1 MELINT
7 HCHSK
12 YCGHGQGEIA
22 QYAAQAAAAGLTT
35 LAFTEHY
42 PLSPAFDPQEYL
54 SVLPER
60 MPEYHAA
67 VEEAR
72 AAYPQMEIL
81 LGVELDCLS
90 DTEDRTFDQAEFD
103 KYDLVLGSVHFVD
116 RWAFDD
122 PAERHVWQRAGEPDR
137 IWRRYIELWC
147 EAASDSHAPYTVMSH
162 PDLAKK
168 FSYMPTFPLDSAY
181 AQMAEAARAGG
192 KMVEVN
198 TSGSYYA
205 CAEMFP
211 APALLKAFCQAG
223 VPCTVG
229 TDAHDPKNVARDI
242 TRAYDLMRACG
253 YTEVTV
259 PGRGGN
265 LRTIALES

>member
-1 MELINT
+1 
-7 HCHSK
+7 
-12 YCGHGQGEIA
+12 
-22 QYAAQAAAAGLTT
+22 
-35 LAFTEHY
+35 
-42 PLSPAFDPQEYL
+42 
-54 SVLPER
+54 
-60 MPEYHAA
+60 
-67 VEEAR
+67 
-72 AAYPQMEIL
+72 
-81 LGVELDCLS
+81 
-90 DTEDRTFDQAEFD
+90 
-103 KYDLVLGSVHFVD
+103 
-116 RWAFDD
+116 
-122 PAERHVWQRAGEPDR
+122 
-137 IWRRYIELWC
+137 
-147 EAASDSHAPYTVMSH
+147 
-162 PDLAKK
+162 
-168 FSYMPTFPLDSAY
+168 MPTFPLDGAY

-259 PGRGGN
+259 PGCCGN